1 MKLILI
7 YPRSILLFVLNP
19 RGSRAFFWYSLS
31 MQKNILVLIGA
42 LLAQNIL

>member
-1 MKLILI
+1 VKLIWI
-7 YPRSILLFVLNP
+7 YPRSILLFVLNL
-19 RGSRAFFWYSLS
+19 RGSRIFFWYSLS